1 MLNIN
6 KLSRTPIYE
15 QIIDEVE
22 KRILQK
28 VFVHELPS
36 VRQLSQ
42 TLSINPNTL
51 QKAFL
56 DLENRGICYSVPGSG
71 RFVAQD
77 AIAIIN
83 REKKSYLKEIEEQT
97 KILAMNNVSE
107 EEIIQSVQKAY
118 QEYLLSKEG
127 DTK

>member
-6 KLSRTPIYE
+6 KLSQIPIYE

-22 KRILQK
+22 KRILQG
-28 VFVHELPS
+28 VFTHELPS

-51 QKAFL
+51 QKAFV
-56 DLENRGICYSVPGSG
+56 DLENRGICFSVPGSG
-71 RFVAQD
+71 RFVSQD
-77 AIAIIN
+77 AVAIIN
-83 REKKSYLKEIEEQT
+83 REKKGYLKEIEKQT